1 MGSRAEVMRSECGM
15 KYKRIFNEFAA
26 EWPLVVKQNQEL
38 RNRMNLADQYYAP
51 DIAAKA
57 VIELTKAMR
66 AAADDPYARALLAD
80 PRMVSNRGHL
90 ASCGVN
96 MRKVKQAKKI
106 VEVGMP
112 TLEEQKRAIEFL
124 DRLDHEQQVFHGH

>member
-1 MGSRAEVMRSECGM
+1 
-15 KYKRIFNEFAA
+15 
-26 EWPLVVKQNQEL
+26 
-38 RNRMNLADQYYAP
+38 MNLNQQYYAP

-66 AAADDPYARALLAD
+66 GGLDDAYARALLAD

-96 MRKVKQAKKI
+96 MRKVKQAKQL

-112 TLEEQKRAIEFL
+112 TLGDQKRALDFL
-124 DRLDHEQQVFHGH
+124 DKLDHEQQVFHG

>member
-1 MGSRAEVMRSECGM
+1 
-15 KYKRIFNEFAA
+15 
-26 EWPLVVKQNQEL
+26 
-38 RNRMNLADQYYAP
+38 MNLADQYYAP

-66 AAADDPYARALLAD
+66 GGADDPYARALMAD

-96 MRKVKQAKKI
+96 MRTVKQAKLL
-106 VEVGMP
+106 VSLGMP
-112 TLEEQKRAIEFL
+112 TLEDQRRAIDYL
-124 DRLDHEQQVFHGH
+124 NQLDHEQEALHG

>member
-1 MGSRAEVMRSECGM
+1 
-15 KYKRIFNEFAA
+15 
-26 EWPLVVKQNQEL
+26 
-38 RNRMNLADQYYAP
+38 MNLADQYYAP

-66 AAADDPYARALLAD
+66 GGVDDPYARALMAD

-96 MRKVKQAKKI
+96 MRTVKQAKQLI
-106 VEVGMP
+106 DLGMP
-112 TLEEQKRAIEFL
+112 TLEEQRRALDFL
-124 DRLDHEQQVFHGH
+124 DTLDREQAVMHG